1 MIKIN
6 FTSWTYECPFCKKL
20 QAFSQN
26 NISYISTGYKI
37 AYSQREKEYKK
48 EDVTVFHIKCTN
60 RDCERIT
67 VVAKNNEGKKQW
79 DLIPEN
85 VYTEYPEYIPEQI
98 RNDYKE
104 ACMIIDKSPKAAA
117 TLLRR
122 CLQGM
127 IHDFWGIVEKD
138 LNAEITSLK
147 DKVTATQWQ
156 AIDRLRKLG
165 NIGAHMEKDVNLIID
180 IKPNEALQLKAVI
193 ELLLEKWY
201 IARYEEEQLYNQIIE
216 LSDTKEQERKA
227 VKADE
232 GVTNN
237 DQL

>member
-1 MIKIN
+1 MIKIDFKN
-6 FTSWTYECPFCKKL
+6 FTYECPFCKSQ
-20 QAFSQN
+20 QAFSHN
-26 NISYISTGYKI
+26 NMDEETAGFRIHCGY
-37 AYSQREKEYKK
+37 RDK
-48 EDVTVFHIKCTN
+48 EDKIEDIKVFHIKCTN
-60 RDCERIT
+60 KACGKIT
-67 VVAKNNEGKKQW
+67 VVAKGYEGKKQW
-79 DLIPEN
+79 DIIPEN

-138 LNAEITSLK
+138 LNAEITSLQ

-237 DQL
+237 D

>member
-1 MIKIN
+1 MIKIDFKN
-6 FTSWTYECPFCKKL
+6 FTYECPFCKRQ

-26 NISYISTGYKI
+26 NADDTFVGYRI
-37 AYSQREKEYKK
+37 RYTNREEY
-48 EDVTVFHIKCTN
+48 ENRDMRIYHIKCTN
-60 RDCERIT
+60 KNCGKLT
-67 VVAKNNEGKKQW
+67 VIAKSEHGIKQW

-127 IHDFWGIVEKD
+127 IHDFWGIIEKD
-138 LNAEITSLK
+138 LNAEITSLQG
-147 DKVTATQWQ
+147 KVSASQWQ

-201 IARYEEEQLYNQIIE
+201 ISRHEEEQLYKDIIE
-216 LSDTKEQERKA
+216 LSDNKEQERK
-227 VKADE
+227 VIKSNE
-232 GVTNN
+232 GVANN
-237 DQL
+237 D